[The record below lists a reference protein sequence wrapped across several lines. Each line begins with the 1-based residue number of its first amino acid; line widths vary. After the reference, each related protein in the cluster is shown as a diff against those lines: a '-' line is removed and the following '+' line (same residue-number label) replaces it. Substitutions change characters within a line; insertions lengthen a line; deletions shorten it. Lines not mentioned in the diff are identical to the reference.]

1 MVNNRQINTKINHFN
16 ILITLGTMNDEKP
29 TSIEVAVT
37 AVILAIVA
45 MVTIYYF
52 GWLILCALPF
62 IGFKSLF

>member
-1 MVNNRQINTKINHFN
+1 
-16 ILITLGTMNDEKP
+16 MNEEKP
-29 TSIEVAVT
+29 TSIEVAIT